1 MVIIVKIMVLNGN
14 SDVKKFKDSKSHKLR
29 LKPAGTRKNRIQT
42 EQVNHVRKDFLFV
55 SKTDQEERRNFVS
68 KFTTNE
74 SVAGI
79 VPPKA
84 ALSSRRTQ
92 PNFSY
97 QKQMSRGILN
107 SKDAKVGDSKYESL
121 CVLKKIQSPKSG
133 INLVLPKR
141 SNHFVAQNSQQQL
154 LKARKVSAVPEQ
166 RILPVFHETRK
177 KRLEVDI
184 QTSCLIETIAKSC
197 QTLRESQIDILNFTD
212 MLHTLLDKI
221 KKNKWGYEFTYV
233 IFQTAAE
240 VSKKSLIINKS
251 KKSSMAIANVMK
263 QIEHFDDLFQLGD
276 QDILLDETKELIEVI
291 TWLLNSKKFHITGTV
306 DPKEVSVIM
315 SYLDQS
321 KSDLLPV
328 AIFDIRLSLE
338 SHTLQRWFALHEK
351 TNRVIQ
357 CYMFVSPTKIYKYL
371 RHGFSKKPKH
381 PFVTFQNHLPFL
393 EEETEMFLIWD
404 ITRTQKEDELIV
416 VLVAHMVDDEECY
429 EVDVYH
435 DQIVYKIKDP
445 ASLLIKHILLYS
457 RQQYQIYSNNNTQL
471 IQQQKS
477 NFSVPSI
484 DFTLW
489 LSIFFTMFL
498 LLMITYEFFFFSIEK
513 EEKKKEFSLISVLL
527 DSFFDQV

>member
-1 MVIIVKIMVLNGN
+1 
-14 SDVKKFKDSKSHKLR
+14 
-29 LKPAGTRKNRIQT
+29 
-42 EQVNHVRKDFLFV
+42 
-55 SKTDQEERRNFVS
+55 
-68 KFTTNE
+68 
-74 SVAGI
+74 
-79 VPPKA
+79 
-84 ALSSRRTQ
+84 
-92 PNFSY
+92 
-97 QKQMSRGILN
+97 
-107 SKDAKVGDSKYESL
+107 
-121 CVLKKIQSPKSG
+121 
-133 INLVLPKR
+133 
-141 SNHFVAQNSQQQL
+141 
-154 LKARKVSAVPEQ
+154 
-166 RILPVFHETRK
+166 
-177 KRLEVDI
+177 
-184 QTSCLIETIAKSC
+184 
-197 QTLRESQIDILNFTD
+197 